1 MLASAR
7 AGERAEEGGVL
18 LVGERREVGGRGK
31 LPVGTG
37 CQRFSER
44 GAGGASTQAVRAVC
58 AFTGRSVRSR
68 PAERLR
74 GWPFEETGRAGPRF
88 GSRGG
93 RPGRLAASGRAGQ
106 KQAGLGWVV
115 RLGGL
120 GPARVRGLLVFV
132 FYLNGPF
139 K

>member
-1 MLASAR
+1 MRPRERSGPCAR
-7 AGERAEEGGVL
+7 SQAGACGVGRRSGFGG
-18 LVGERREVGGRGK
+18 
-31 LPVGTG
+31 
-37 CQRFSER
+37 C
-44 GAGGASTQAVRAVC
+44 
-58 AFTGRSVRSR
+58 
-68 PAERLR
+68 
-74 GWPFEETGRAGPRF
+74 PFEETGRAGPRF